1 MAMQSSDYTILIVM
15 GLAAAIAAGSFS
27 AIARYL
33 FDHGLADRNAKAPN
47 MLVWYKTYMAQ
58 TRKQT
63 GRIGTPFWCPI
74 YFTALFLTVRRQ
86 EILHDKIGGSHDR
99 SHHRATLCAHH
110 RARSGPLHLCRS
122 DDP

>member
-63 GRIGTPFWCPI
+63 GRIGTPFWI
-74 YFTALFLTVRRQ
+74 HSGSAGIFILTGVMYTIVRF
-86 EILHDKIGGSHDR
+86 ILPR
-99 SHHRATLCAHH
+99 FF
-110 RARSGPLHLCRS
+110 
-122 DDP
+122 